1 MRYFCMA
8 SLFASTNPRHAEEPT
23 VSPLGPDSPT
33 LGYLSPVSI
42 LGPDPRLDKHGVDEW
57 GFRAPRAGAEVAV
70 KEEHPA
76 RDNAP
81 HKQATSR
88 NPLATPRPT
97 TLYLADHAPH
107 LVAPVPTARPH
118 YPNGVGG
125 HEGRSEAGFEDVELR
140 GGRNARDG
148 GDDVE
153 GQGRMRTI
161 AGVAGKGRR
170 RNCLIG
176 WVFVLALVVAG
187 VVFGVLVRGANRPG
201 GVAG

>member
-1 MRYFCMA
+1 M
-8 SLFASTNPRHAEEPT
+8 
-23 VSPLGPDSPT
+23 
-33 LGYLSPVSI
+33 
-42 LGPDPRLDKHGVDEW
+42 GPDPRLDRHGVDEW
-57 GFRAPRAGAEVAV
+57 GFRAPRADAEEAV
-70 KEEHPA
+70 EEEHPG
-76 RDNAP
+76 RDDTP
-81 HKQATSR
+81 HMQETSR

-107 LVAPVPTARPH
+107 LVAPAPTARPH
-118 YPNGVGG
+118 CRNGAGG
-125 HEGRSEAGFEDVELR
+125 HEGRSGAGFEDVELR
-140 GGRNARDG
+140 GGRNARGG

-161 AGVAGKGRR
+161 AGVKGKGRS

-187 VVFGVLVRGANRPG
+187 VVFGVLVRGADRPG